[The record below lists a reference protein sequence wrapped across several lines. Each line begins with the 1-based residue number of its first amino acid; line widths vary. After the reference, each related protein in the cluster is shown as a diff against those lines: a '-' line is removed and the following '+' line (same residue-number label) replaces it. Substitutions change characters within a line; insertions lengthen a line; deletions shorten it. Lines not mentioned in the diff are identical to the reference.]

1 MENASGIYGLGIY
14 PKDVDCAELRSKLIP
29 ILSGMV
35 KEAQA
40 DWASVPDH
48 WTARKQAC
56 ERKIRR
62 LRKMM
67 TELHVL
73 AEFAEEIRQVG

>member
-1 MENASGIYGLGIY
+1 MENGVY
-14 PKDVDCAELRSKLIP
+14 PKDVDCNELRNQLIP
-29 ILSGMV
+29 LLS
-35 KEAQA
+35 KEYKETLA